1 MAGDETYTED
11 IEDSVVVSTICWFL
25 EEQSSPDDRRFV
37 FSYTI
42 TIHNRGAQATQ
53 LMTRHWLITDAD
65 GKKQEV
71 HGDGVIGEQPVIQPG
86 EKHTYSSGAV
96 IETPVGTMEG
106 RYGMLTAD
114 GSEFNATIPVF
125 RLAVPGV
132 LN

>member
-1 MAGDETYTED
+1 MASEQSETETLET
-11 IEDSVVVSTICWFL
+11 SVLVTSVCWFL
-25 EEQSSPDDRRFV
+25 EDQSSPEERRFV

-42 TIHNRGAQATQ
+42 TVHNRGEQAAQ

-71 HGDGVIGEQPVIQPG
+71 HGDGVIGEQPIIAAG

-106 RYGMLTAD
+106 RYGMVAPD
-114 GSEFNATIPVF
+114 GTEFNATIPVF

>member
-1 MAGDETYTED
+1 MTGEKHPTKDLGES
-11 IEDSVVVSTICWFL
+11 IVVSTVCWYL
-25 EEQSSPDDRRFV
+25 EDQSSPADRRFV

-42 TIHNRGAQATQ
+42 SIHNRGAQPAQ
-53 LMTRHWLITDAD
+53 LRTRHWLITDAD

-71 HGDGVIGEQPVIQPG
+71 HGDGVIGEQPVIAPG
-86 EKHTYSSGAV
+86 KKHTYSSGAV

-106 RYGMLTAD
+106 RYGMVSAD
-114 GSEFNATIPVF
+114 GTAFNASIPVF

>member
-1 MAGDETYTED
+1 MTDEQSSVEN
-11 IEDSVVVSTICWFL
+11 IEDSVVITTICWYL
-25 EEQSSPDDRRFV
+25 EDQSSPEDRRFV

-42 TIHNRGAQATQ
+42 SIHNRGEQPSK
-53 LMTRHWLITDAD
+53 LLTRHWLITDAD

-71 HGDGVIGEQPVIQPG
+71 HGDGVIGEQPVIKPG

-106 RYGMLTAD
+106 RYGMQAD
-114 GSEFNATIPVF
+114 DGTEFTATIPIF